1 MRMEAAVQGREEG
14 AREGKGLVNTRRLL
28 LTLVSIQPLFGWTG
42 STCNRETTTLEWKIV
57 ILEKTKYLNYRGT
70 NIMQSFSGIGHF
82 VSSQILSFQDGCAF
96 NVKL

>member
-42 STCNRETTTLEWKIV
+42 STCKTPGVTTVWLVTTVGTLFG
-57 ILEKTKYLNYRGT
+57 LDL
-70 NIMQSFSGIGHF
+70 
-82 VSSQILSFQDGCAF
+82 
-96 NVKL
+96 